1 MIFRLTDWFWLEGTP
16 NVTCWSEQ
24 GQPMPPCLENRPGEF
39 SRSMGLKS
47 LHPFWATCSEFNCSH
62 WKFFT
67 SIMLEFPW
75 LQPVAVSSCLLS
87 VRLREGSD
95 SVLAGT
101 AHARER
107 VCVMCECDLILANLS
122 SFWFSS
128 SVWLAQLSLC
138 WGLMTKTC
146 RRFMKRNIL
155 SHALPLTYFWKS
167 FEKHWK
173 YKWNSQFSPHKSSV
187 IVVQLQRMLNMLNI
201 L

>member
-1 MIFRLTDWFWLEGTP
+1 MIFRLTDRFWLEGTP

-24 GQPMPPCLENRPGEF
+24 GQPMPPCLENCPDEF

-47 LHPFWATCSEFNCSH
+47 LHPFWANCSEFNCSH

-75 LQPVAVSSCLLS
+75 LQLVAVSSCLLP

-107 VCVMCECDLILANLS
+107 VCMSCANVILPSLTLPPFGFLLLLAS
-122 SFWFSS
+122 SAVALLRSDD
-128 SVWLAQLSLC
+128 
-138 WGLMTKTC
+138 
-146 RRFMKRNIL
+146 RN
-155 SHALPLTYFWKS
+155 
-167 FEKHWK
+167 
-173 YKWNSQFSPHKSSV
+173 V
-187 IVVQLQRMLNMLNI
+187 
-201 L
+201 